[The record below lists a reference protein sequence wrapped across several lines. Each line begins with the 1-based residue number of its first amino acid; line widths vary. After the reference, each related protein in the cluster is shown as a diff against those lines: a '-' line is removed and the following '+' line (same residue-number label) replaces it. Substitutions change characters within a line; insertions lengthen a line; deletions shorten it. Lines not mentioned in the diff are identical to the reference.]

1 MIELKP
7 RVKIT
12 RKLHAFIFVLV
23 ALYLLNYISSM
34 ALNPDLI
41 KYFNTKNPKG
51 KK

>member
-1 MIELKP
+1 
-7 RVKIT
+7 
-12 RKLHAFIFVLV
+12 VLV